1 GRYDEALEL
10 LEKFLR
16 MRPDSSKAPE
26 ALILAVKLF
35 EKIGNYTTAVEYA
48 DRILDKYPNTTFAV
62 EAAMRGG
69 SSCFQSGKYQQALKY
84 YERAG
89 ELGGHGVMAQIAAGE
104 AADCHLLLRKPENLA
119 AARRIYARLASET
132 EFPALRVQALYKLGL
147 AFEYSSMNMKALEVY
162 EKLLS
167 LAVSSAKIRNSSG
180 VGSWCARAAHSA
192 LRIILSAVDMPDG
205 SQRAQ
210 RVYQMYSYLA
220 LPGSSDEL
228 RNYLKEIQKH
238 YNLLD

>member
-1 GRYDEALEL
+1 MPLIAQGKGL
-10 LEKFLR
+10 LRAAADVRVMPAGIAAERLR
-16 MRPDSSKAPE
+16 GV
-26 ALILAVKLF
+26 LA
-35 EKIGNYTTAVEYA
+35 
-48 DRILDKYPNTTFAV
+48 RLDHG
-62 EAAMRGG
+62 RGG
-69 SSCFQSGKYQQALKY
+69 GAQLLIPGRQ
-84 YERAG
+84 RGAG
-89 ELGGHGVMAQIAAGE
+89 M
-104 AADCHLLLRKPENLA
+104 LLRKPENLA